1 MRALDKLVN
10 CVHFQE
16 IFDFGLDARMDLCT
30 PFHFQSFE
38 FGDNMKISASLL
50 IFNTFFNPA
59 LAASEAGE
67 GLAYIR
73 IVQTKEGSRAT
84 PFSDLPEI
92 QFKPNKGIDD
102 ATALTINPN
111 VQFQTIEGF
120 GGAMTESSAAI
131 LDKLPK
137 DLYDEVMDSYFSKN
151 GLG

>member
-1 MRALDKLVN
+1 
-10 CVHFQE
+10 
-16 IFDFGLDARMDLCT
+16 
-30 PFHFQSFE
+30 
-38 FGDNMKISASLL
+38 MKISASLL

-151 GLG
+151 GLGYSFVRVPMGSCDYTPFPSWSYDDVKRGEKGEWRR